1 MLLAAFALVVLA
13 AACGI
18 LTRAGAPRPTP
29 YDEPSAGAPAEV
41 WREAALA
48 ERSEVRDLQRAI
60 AVALDTRS
68 DLYAHTVLRSALDRS
83 HGYRPVRVSL

>member
-13 AACGI
+13 AACG
-18 LTRAGAPRPTP
+18 LLVRAGAPRPTP
-29 YDEPSAGAPAEV
+29 YDEPSAAV

-48 ERSEVRDLQRAI
+48 ERSEVRDLQQAI
-60 AVALDTRS
+60 AHALETRS

-83 HGYRPVRVSL
+83 HGYEPVRVSL